1 MAETKVLRLVAD
13 VPGSSPQLG
22 KTWLFF
28 GRLQEA
34 VRGNFILCH
43 AHSHISKLKGSNT
56 LRRSRAVTH

>member
-34 VRGNFILCH
+34 VRGNFIVSCAL
-43 AHSHISKLKGSNT
+43 
-56 LRRSRAVTH
+56 TH